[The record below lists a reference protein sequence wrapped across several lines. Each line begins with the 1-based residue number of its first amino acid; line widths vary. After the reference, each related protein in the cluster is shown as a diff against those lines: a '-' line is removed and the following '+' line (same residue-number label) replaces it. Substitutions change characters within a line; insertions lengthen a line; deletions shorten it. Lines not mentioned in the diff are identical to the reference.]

1 MILIQ
6 MISLEC
12 RDIDPLFLHSFLKFF
27 NVTEEQMN
35 VQPFRNIFRIG
46 NNDLFNVITLSYYQ
60 FLNWKAEN
68 NKSLDDFLSRQV
80 IFVKVHGGV
89 ADIKEK
95 EIVRFPLFVAKHTK
109 YPNKYLYGKFA
120 LKSKHPIKM
129 PLEYILSF
137 YNLEQMSELTFESCP
152 PTLNLV
158 KVSNN
163 EAYTDGD
170 CTGILSGSVTIG
182 KSDNDYY
189 WIPNDQIVR
198 KRFYCTK
205 LPGKCNVYFKQK
217 AHLRD
222 HLVICSD
229 QTKIVSRQV
238 SFKILRLKTFICLG

>member
-6 MISLEC
+6 MISLDC
-12 RDIDPLFLHSFLKFF
+12 QDIDPLFLHSFLKFF
-27 NVTEEQMN
+27 NVTDEQMDI
-35 VQPFRNIFRIG
+35 QPFRTFFRIG
-46 NNDLFNVITLSYYQ
+46 NNNLFNVITLSYYQ

-80 IFVKVHGGV
+80 IQVNVHNGV
-89 ADIKEK
+89 ANIKEK
-95 EIVRFPLFVAKHTK
+95 EIVRFPLFVAKHLK
-109 YPNKYLYGKFA
+109 IPNRYLHGKFA
-120 LKSKHPIKM
+120 IKSKHPIKM
-129 PLEYILSF
+129 SLEHILSF
-137 YNLEQMSELTFESCP
+137 YNLEPMSELTFESCP

-182 KSDNDYY
+182 KSDNEYY

-205 LPGKCNVYFKQK
+205 LPGKCNVYFNQK
-217 AHLRD
+217 AHLQD
-222 HLVICSD
+222 HLVVCSD

-238 SFKILRLKTFICLG
+238 SFITLRLRTFICLG